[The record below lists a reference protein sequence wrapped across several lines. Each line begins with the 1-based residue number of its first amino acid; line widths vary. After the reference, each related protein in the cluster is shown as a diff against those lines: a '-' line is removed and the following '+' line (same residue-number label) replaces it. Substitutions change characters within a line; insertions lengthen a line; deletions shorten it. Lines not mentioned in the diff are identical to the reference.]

1 MNERAPERPSG
12 GWVAWWYLLL
22 GTALLSGAVTVAWT
36 HLRADGLTVAAAG
49 GLVGLLAGAA
59 AVDDRGAPGLGAIEG
74 EGDGSLALWRRA
86 HEAFFARE
94 CARIGRTRP
103 GRARR
108 GGRWCECWVLLS
120 VCER

>member
-36 HLRADGLTVAAAG
+36 HLRADGLTVVAAG

-59 AVDDRGAPGLGAIEG
+59 AFSAGLRGTWSRLRGRGRSALV
-74 EGDGSLALWRRA
+74 LA
-86 HEAFFARE
+86 
-94 CARIGRTRP
+94 
-103 GRARR
+103 
-108 GGRWCECWVLLS
+108 VLLA
-120 VCER
+120 VYPLLIPWCIAVIATVPA